1 MEWKRWVCR
10 EGRSVLENR
19 RVEVGDRS
27 MKEIAI
33 LMAAGLGNRMR
44 PLTETTPKPLI
55 RVHGKAMIETV
66 IDGLLERPVEEIYI
80 VTGYLG
86 EQFAQLCEKYSQVR
100 ILYNPDYLTKNNIS
114 SIYAAREA
122 LGTADCFI
130 CESDLYV
137 ADSTIFKKKLTHS
150 CYFGRMQ
157 AGYSDDWVFELDG
170 DYISRVGKGGQD
182 VYNMVGISYFKKEDA
197 RVLREEIEKAFA
209 IEENSQL
216 FWDDVV
222 NQNLDKLKL
231 TIEPVVE
238 GQLVE
243 IDTVEELNR
252 VEAQ

>member
-1 MEWKRWVCR
+1 
-10 EGRSVLENR
+10 
-19 RVEVGDRS
+19 

-55 RVHGKAMIETV
+55 KVHGKAMIETV
-66 IDGLLERPVEEIYI
+66 IEGLLERAVEEIYI

-86 EQFAQLCEKYSQVR
+86 EQFAPLCEKYPQVR
-100 ILYNPDYLTKNNIS
+100 ILHNADYLTKNNIS
-114 SIYAAREA
+114 SIYAAKEA
-122 LGTADCFI
+122 LGMADCFI

-137 ADSTIFKKKLTHS
+137 ADSTIFQKELPHS

-170 DYISRVGKGGQD
+170 DYISRVGKGGKD
-182 VYNMVGISYFKKEDA
+182 VYNMVGIAYFKKEDA
-197 RVLREEIEKAFA
+197 RILREEIEKAFA
-209 IEENSQL
+209 WEENSQL

-222 NQNLDKLKL
+222 DRNLDKLKL
-231 TIEPVVE
+231 TIEPVEE

-243 IDTVEELNR
+243 IDTVEEWNR
-252 VEAQ
+252 VEAQWQNAEG

>member
-1 MEWKRWVCR
+1 M
-10 EGRSVLENR
+10 G
-19 RVEVGDRS
+19 
-27 MKEIAI
+27 EIAI
-33 LMAAGLGNRMR
+33 LMAAGLGSRMR
-44 PLTETTPKPLI
+44 PLTDTVPKPLI
-55 RVHGKAMIETV
+55 KVHGKAMIETV

-86 EQFAQLCEKYSQVR
+86 EQFDSLCEKYPQVR
-100 ILYNPDYLTKNNIS
+100 ILHNPDYLTKNNIS
-114 SIYAAREA
+114 SIYAAGEA

-137 ADSTIFKKKLTHS
+137 ADPAVFKKELTHS

-170 DYISRVGKGGQD
+170 DYISRVGKGGKD
-182 VYNMVGISYFKKEDA
+182 TYNMVGISYFKQEDA
-197 RVLREEIEKAFA
+197 GILREEIEKAYA
-209 IEENSQL
+209 LEENSQL

-222 NQNLDKLKL
+222 NWNLDKLKL
-231 TIEPVVE
+231 TIEPVEE

>member
-1 MEWKRWVCR
+1 
-10 EGRSVLENR
+10 
-19 RVEVGDRS
+19 

-66 IDGLLERPVEEIYI
+66 IEGLLKRSVEEIYI

-86 EQFAQLCEKYSQVR
+86 EQFAPLCEKYPQVR
-100 ILYNPDYLTKNNIS
+100 IVHNSDYLTKNNIS
-114 SIYAAREA
+114 SLYAAREA
-122 LGTADCFI
+122 LGPADCFI

-137 ADSTIFKKKLTHS
+137 ADPSIFKKQLAHS

-157 AGYSDDWVFELDG
+157 TGYSGDWVFDLDG
-170 DYISRVGKGGQD
+170 GYISRVGKGGTNA
-182 VYNMVGISYFKKEDA
+182 YNMVGISYFKREDT
-197 RVLREEIEKAFA
+197 RILREEIEKAYA

-222 NQNLDKLKL
+222 NCNLDKLKL
-231 TIEPVVE
+231 TIEPVTE

-243 IDTVEELNR
+243 IDTVEELER
-252 VEAQ
+252 VNESF